1 MKRFLYILIPIL
13 VLASCKG
20 KTNVIT
26 IGVISPMTG
35 AGAVTAE
42 YWTNGLNM
50 AIEDINA
57 SSTGKQY
64 KLIYEDCQ
72 SIPSEAVN
80 CYKRLELRGV
90 KYYIAVG
97 GQFALAVAP
106 LTKGKDVILFTTA
119 DYNDAILKETDRA
132 IRFFPSAKTM
142 ASTSADYVVNILGF
156 KNIAVI
162 SNSAVAQQMVCQSF
176 TKDIESLGAT
186 ALFSDTYSIGQSDF
200 KDMITKMSRY
210 PIEAV
215 LFTGF
220 GNSPGAFCTQFA
232 SSPKFQGATIIGDM
246 NLYTRD
252 FVNSVKNAPLHIY
265 YSDTKLSDDFDKKY
279 SERFGTESNAISSCS
294 YVIPFLFQEAIKANK
309 NINDQLAYLKG
320 RAFDTAM
327 GTIQIDEFGNT
338 EMPMTTYQLQ

>member
-1 MKRFLYILIPIL
+1 MKKFTYILVL
-13 VLASCKG
+13 VLILASCKG
-20 KTNVIT
+20 KKDVIN
-26 IGVISPMTG
+26 IGVISPTSG

-42 YWTNGLNM
+42 YWINGLNM
-50 AIEDINA
+50 AIDHINA
-57 SSTGKQY
+57 SSKGKQFN
-64 KLIYEDCQ
+64 LIYEDCQ
-72 SIPSEAVN
+72 SLPSEAVN

-119 DYNDAILKETDRA
+119 DYNDAILQVTDRA
-132 IRFFPSAKTM
+132 LRFFPSAKTM
-142 ASTSADYVVNILGF
+142 ASTSADYVVNTLGF

-162 SNSAVAQQMVCQSF
+162 SNSAVAQQMVCQDF

-186 ALFSDTYSIGQSDF
+186 AVFSDTYSIGQSDF

-210 PIEAV
+210 PVEAV

-232 SSPKFQGATIIGDM
+232 SSAKFQGATVIGDM
-246 NLYTRD
+246 NLFTRD
-252 FVNSVKNAPLHIY
+252 FINSVKNAPLHVY
-265 YSDTKLSDDFDKKY
+265 YSDTKLSDDFDKLY
-279 SERFGTESNAISSCS
+279 HERFGTESNAISSCS
-294 YVIPFLFQEAIKANK
+294 YVIPFLFQEAINANK

-320 RAFDTAM
+320 RTFDTAM
-327 GTIQIDEFGNT
+327 GQIQIDESGNT